1 MVSCYTYGQF
11 PFQVSPL
18 SLTDTDSLQSNDSL
32 KDYHQFSSTRSVSV
46 ISTPT
51 RSLHAISRIP
61 TPTKNRTSKKKKKT
75 LATLTFGFVG
85 LIVLIIFGNFAIS
98 TQVKSNEDTA
108 TQKTT
113 NTLHNN
119 ITMTA
124 YDFTSTPNPFHC
136 EMKWIGDGVCDDET
150 NQFECGYDYG
160 DCCLNEIVDT
170 SCYKCI
176 CHIDGKNHQIT
187 TNTQIPQLLYTSL
200 EEPKNGK
207 KLQQLVDNF

>member
-1 MVSCYTYGQF
+1 MSASFDPVVVLF
-11 PFQVSPL
+11 EE
-18 SLTDTDSLQSNDSL
+18 
-32 KDYHQFSSTRSVSV
+32 
-46 ISTPT
+46 
-51 RSLHAISRIP
+51 
-61 TPTKNRTSKKKKKT
+61 TKANCT
-75 LATLTFGFVG
+75 LNHF
-85 LIVLIIFGNFAIS
+85 
-98 TQVKSNEDTA
+98 
-108 TQKTT
+108 
-113 NTLHNN
+113 
-119 ITMTA
+119 
-124 YDFTSTPNPFHC
+124 PFHC

-207 KLQQLVDNF
+207 KLQ